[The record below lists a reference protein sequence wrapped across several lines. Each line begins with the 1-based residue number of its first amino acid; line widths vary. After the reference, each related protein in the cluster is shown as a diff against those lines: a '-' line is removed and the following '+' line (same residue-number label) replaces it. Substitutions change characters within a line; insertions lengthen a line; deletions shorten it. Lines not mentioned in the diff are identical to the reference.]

1 MPCSPDKRCCE
12 YAENIERKYADMRS
26 TDMDTDGDDE
36 NIDVFEYEEDS
47 ELTELTDVCRDILSA
62 VEQLT
67 ILLRDEFDY
76 TD

>member
-1 MPCSPDKRCCE
+1 
-12 YAENIERKYADMRS
+12 MRS